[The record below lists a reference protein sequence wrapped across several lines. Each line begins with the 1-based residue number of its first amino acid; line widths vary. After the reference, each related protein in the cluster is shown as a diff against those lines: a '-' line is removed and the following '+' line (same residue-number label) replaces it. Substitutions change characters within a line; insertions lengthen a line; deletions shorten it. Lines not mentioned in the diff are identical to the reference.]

1 MRKLTKFPKL
11 LTLPIL
17 LIASSLTSCL
27 SDDEYSTS
35 SGDHLTFSVDTLS
48 LDTLISGRATNTY
61 TFEVYN
67 RGDKALRITSVQ
79 LASGTSSPFK
89 VNVDGVSLESGVA
102 EGLEVASGDSLR
114 VFLFANLPNRDSD
127 EPFEVSDRLVFTTE
141 GGAVDGVV
149 LQAWGQDVV
158 PITVGELTAD
168 TTLSASRPYVISD
181 TLVVAEGATL
191 TLAPGTRLYFSS
203 TASLLVRGRLVA
215 EGTVAQPIT
224 FRGDRL
230 GDMFSGQPYDR
241 IPAQWGG
248 IAFEGTSYGNH
259 LDHCDIHSGTGG
271 VRCDSSDVSRETL
284 RMENTV
290 LHNMSGNCLTVRAA
304 NVFVGN
310 SQITNAGGNCVT
322 LLGGNSTFIHC
333 TIGNFYA
340 FSGGRGVALSYA
352 NYDGDTRLPL
362 YAADFQ
368 NCLITG
374 YSDDE
379 IMSDQS
385 SRYTDDAFN
394 FSFRSCLLDTPEVT
408 DDRIVNCLWDNSD
421 NAVCREDNFTPAFDL
436 DQLIFTF
443 GLAAESKAVNAA
455 DATVSSTY
463 YPQDLNGRDRL
474 TDDGPDIGC
483 YERQAE

>member
-1 MRKLTKFPKL
+1 MKRL
-11 LTLPIL
+11 LPL
-17 LIASSLTSCL
+17 LVACSFIACALASCL
-27 SDDEYSTS
+27 SDDEYSTAAS
-35 SGDHLTFSVDTLS
+35 DHLTFSVDTLS

-67 RGDKALRITSVQ
+67 RGDKALRITSVR
-79 LASGTSSPFK
+79 LENGTSSAFK
-89 VNVDGVSLESGVA
+89 VNVDGVSLESGA
-102 EGLEVASGDSLR
+102 ADDLEIASGDSLR
-114 VFLFANLPNRDSD
+114 VFLFANLPNHDSD

-141 GGAVDGVV
+141 GGAVDEVV
-149 LQAWGQDVV
+149 LRAWGQDVI
-158 PITVGELTAD
+158 PITMGTFAAD

-181 TLVVAEGATL
+181 TLIVDEDATL
-191 TLAPGTRLYFSS
+191 TLAAGVRLYFSS
-203 TASLLVRGRLVA
+203 NASLLVRGRLVA
-215 EGTVAQPIT
+215 EGTVSNPIT

-230 GDMFSGQPYDR
+230 GYMFSNQPYDR

-248 IAFEGTSYGNH
+248 IVFETTSYGNR
-259 LDHCDIHSGTGG
+259 LNHCDIHSGTGG
-271 VRCDSSDVSRETL
+271 IRCDSSDVDRETL

-310 SQITNAGGNCVT
+310 SQITNAGGNCVE

-352 NYDGDTRLPL
+352 NHDGDIRLPL
-362 YAADFQ
+362 YAATFQ

-379 IMSDQS
+379 VMSDQS

-394 FSFRSCLLDTPEVT
+394 FAFHSCLLDTPEVS
-408 DDRIVNCLWDNSD
+408 DDRITNCLWDNSD
-421 NAVCREDNFTPAFDL
+421 NAVCREDNFSPAFDL
-436 DQLIFTF
+436 NQLIFTF
-443 GLAAESKAVNAA
+443 NLAAESKAVNAA
-455 DATVSSTY
+455 DATISNTY

-474 TDDGPDIGC
+474 SDDGPDIGC
-483 YERQAE
+483 YERVTE